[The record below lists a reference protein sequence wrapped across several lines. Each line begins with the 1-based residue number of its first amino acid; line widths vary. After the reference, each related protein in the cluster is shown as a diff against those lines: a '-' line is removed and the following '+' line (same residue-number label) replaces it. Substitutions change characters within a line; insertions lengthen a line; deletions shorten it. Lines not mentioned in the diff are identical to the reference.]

1 MNQFIGTANEP
12 NEAAV
17 VIALCLAPSLRICYS
32 GKCGGYLCRE
42 HCAKRLRYALARH
55 WWLWVAFVAETSR
68 GAIYWKMG
76 VRLCTRHYDWNMNQG
91 FKVDSSHVL
100 RGTWCMAQL
109 CSVSVDVVQVI
120 KVMNEACSMNT
131 FQSLG
136 NALTDRL
143 VSAPVWWCWN
153 MAKICHS
160 WRMSW
165 CATLLCRSFPSLSWY
180 CSFGS
185 FVYCMCFSLF
195 FAWVLSLS
203 AWKPPG
209 FTACAFRNCS
219 SFLAFRVAVSTACCS
234 WAWLGVAWH
243 KFSL

>member
-1 MNQFIGTANEP
+1 M
-12 NEAAV
+12 
-17 VIALCLAPSLRICYS
+17 ALS
-32 GKCGGYLCRE
+32 GFCGWNF
-42 HCAKRLRYALARH
+42 KRCNLL
-55 WWLWVAFVAETSR
+55 EN
-68 GAIYWKMG
+68 G
-76 VRLCTRHYDWNMNQG
+76 CTRHYDWNMNQG

-100 RGTWCMAQL
+100 RGTCFMAQL
-109 CSVSVDVVQVI
+109 CSGSVDVVQVI
-120 KVMNEACSMNT
+120 KVMNGACSMNK

-136 NALTDRL
+136 DALTDRL

-203 AWKPPG
+203 AWNPPG

-243 KFSL
+243 KFSLWQPPFADKPARGSTIWSSQKHLGFELWV